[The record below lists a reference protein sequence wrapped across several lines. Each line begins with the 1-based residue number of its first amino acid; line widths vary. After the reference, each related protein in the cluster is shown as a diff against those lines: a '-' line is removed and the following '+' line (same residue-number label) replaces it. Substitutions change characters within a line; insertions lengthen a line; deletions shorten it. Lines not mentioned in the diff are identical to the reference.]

1 MRIVLFFLV
10 LAVAVQLHAAE
21 AKKFRYIGGF
31 NDVQIMRVDHR
42 GIQVMHAEGIGYLNP
57 DDFSETD
64 KKLLASELA
73 TVEASKKAYA
83 AQQAQIKKQQKA
95 DAAKARKT
103 KAEQTKA
110 QVQVVK
116 EMIEKYQEMSC
127 FAMITDLEKKFKVEK
142 NRNMGLRGR
151 VNSLT
156 RLVNQTYPLASN
168 RRALIALLNNKR
180 NAVEKDR
187 RAAIAAKKEAE
198 AAKQADGDSG
208 KQAEP
213 EASEQ

>member
-10 LAVAVQLHAAE
+10 LTVAVQLHAAE

-31 NDVQIMRVDHR
+31 NDVQIMSVDHR

-64 KKLLASELA
+64 KKLLAAELA

-83 AQQAQIKKQQKA
+83 ARQAQIKKQQKV
-95 DAAKARKT
+95 DAAKIRTA
-103 KAEQTKA
+103 KAAQTKE
-110 QVQVVK
+110 QVQIVK

-127 FAMITDLEKKFKVEK
+127 FAMITDLEKKFKVEN

-151 VNSLT
+151 VTSLT
-156 RLVNQTYPLASN
+156 RLINKFYPLASN

-198 AAKQADGDSG
+198 AAKKADG
-208 KQAEP
+208 